1 MVEDFID
8 SRERRMEQL
17 KNLLKA
23 CEMPMLR
30 AGKRKQKKQQI
41 AQVMAVESSPNT
53 TLDAE
58 FDKILP
64 AQVQSMGPQ
73 SKPSTPFLDPTLSSS
88 TSSDGEVTI
97 KEEANVSESEP
108 ETMLGKIAGIE
119 FRDTVFGTDRQV
131 EATEKFMAS
140 LRLWNL
146 RFDANCEDILRRPT
160 E

>member
-88 TSSDGEVTI
+88 TSSGDKVTI
-97 KEEANVSESEP
+97 KEAASVSESEAKK
-108 ETMLGKIAGIE
+108 MLGKE
-119 FRDTVFGTDRQV
+119 FVDSIFGRDRQL
-131 EATEKFMAS
+131 ETTEILMAS
-140 LRLWNL
+140 MRLWNI
-146 RFDANCEDILRRPT
+146 RFDANCEDILRNPLL
-160 E
+160 